1 MASKTSMTN
10 HIKRMD
16 TSSGARDLT
25 VLPALATFRDPHG
38 RSWLNLTCSINLA
51 KQHIDPLHSIE
62 MADVLLIARLPLD
75 EPALVQG
82 TWEATP
88 LWYIISGVRNLIFA
102 RHLLSLGCSQE
113 HCL

>member
-16 TSSGARDLT
+16 TSSAAPDLRA
-25 VLPALATFRDPHG
+25 LPALATFRDPHG
-38 RSWLNLTCSINLA
+38 RSWLNLMCSINLA
-51 KQHIDPLHSIE
+51 KQHIDPVHSIE
-62 MADVLLIARLPLD
+62 IADVLLPAGLPLD

-88 LWYIISGVRNLIFA
+88 LRHIISFTWNLIFT
-102 RHLLSLGCSQE
+102 RHLLSLGCAPE